1 MVIYAVKNTIKMT
14 DYVKRLDSEL
24 ALKQRLILVIVNV
37 IMVLLLVI
45 MVPPAKEL
53 FSIMSTELKTFL
65 VMLVVILSFVSPL
78 STFILI
84 VILFVSFYVVLR
96 ISPF

>member
-53 FSIMSTELKTFL
+53 FFTMSTELKTFL